1 MFGNVYVLLDDTGKE
16 KYTKTYYSEDP
27 IEFTDLNSKG
37 RGVYCSVN
45 TFEAT
50 EEQMKEKWVKT
61 KRNIPFLK
69 KINAVFAD
77 IDIAKKGDN
86 QTREQKEEKKKTLLS
101 ELMKICE
108 PSCVLDTS
116 NGIQPLWIIGD
127 YPIDEASQKR
137 YIALI
142 NGIIERSKT
151 VWGAG
156 DAVKDV
162 TRILRLPWYNHM
174 KEEPYPITVKNYSD
188 RDITIEEMEKAFAS
202 YIPQKAEFNRE
213 MPQREQRELQTS
225 KQYQEVER
233 LDFKEVIIR
242 AFGAVGRSCEFDNQ
256 DRLIIDWRLTGNFIG
271 KNGDRRYIAS
281 TSHEAFAGN
290 MITSVWEIMQVSN
303 KEAYKWIL
311 ETFNIKTESEIKQ
324 QKPEVIR
331 DDVWD
336 KTEKIKIDHTRKT
349 PFTRW
354 LETVN
359 KKFTLPDNE
368 LIVLIGHPWMGKTEW
383 CFFLARQNIAKGN
396 KVAFYSLEL
405 SKQAMLER
413 TARRQAG
420 VTRYDKQIQNYNLTQ
435 KQYADQYLAE
445 LQNTDWLDIIGIK
458 KAPTIDEL
466 EKEIN
471 EQYAIGYRMF
481 FIDNLGKIDI
491 QGANE
496 IDAFGSITSRLQ
508 TLMGQLNCPI
518 ILLHHCS
525 KPQKYQQFIKPAWPS
540 GFRWSQK
547 ILDNCTRMQEIWR
560 LVDPDAATS
569 DPEVTLF
576 QYKHWPSGN
585 VGRVEMLFDRW
596 DYKQKE
602 NPF

>member
-16 KYTKTYYSEDP
+16 QYTKTYYTEDP
-27 IEFTDLNSKG
+27 IEFTKLNDQG

-151 VWGAG
+151 VWAAG

-162 TRILRLPWYNHM
+162 TRILRLPWYKHM
-174 KEEPYPITVKNYSD
+174 KGEPYPITVKTYSD
-188 RDITIEEMEKAFAS
+188 RDITIEEMEQAFGS

-213 MPQREQRELQTS
+213 MPQREQREMQTS

-242 AFGAVGRSCEFDNQ
+242 AFWAVGRSCEFDNQ
-256 DRLIIDWRLTGNFIG
+256 DRLVIDWRLTGNFIG
-271 KNGDRRYIAS
+271 KNGDRRYIGS

-290 MITSVWEIMQVSN
+290 MITAVWEIMQVSN

-311 ETFNIKTESEIKQ
+311 DTFNIKTESELWKNKIEVPKTQYEKQGYLYPNKVFDAFDCVMSGELMTVVAASNSWKTTFAMDIIQVNASRWKKCYYINLEFPIETMREGRRLFINNKKKRNLTDIDPLSDDDRVKMDIYVQ
-324 QKPEVIR
+324 QKLKQFDYYNNPNGMAIEDIVQMIIDRHKQWYWLFVIDTFSR
-331 DDVWD
+331 ITGNLNSATAHTSQN
-336 KTEKIKIDHTRKT
+336 KTMEI
-349 PFTRW
+349 
-354 LETVN
+354 LQ
-359 KKFTLPDNE
+359 E
-368 LIVLIGHPWMGKTEW
+368 L
-383 CFFLARQNIAKGN
+383 CQNLW
-396 KVAFYSLEL
+396 VVV
-405 SKQAMLER
+405 M
-413 TARRQAG
+413 
-420 VTRYDKQIQNYNLTQ
+420 
-435 KQYADQYLAE
+435 
-445 LQNTDWLDIIGIK
+445 
-458 KAPTIDEL
+458 
-466 EKEIN
+466 
-471 EQYAIGYRMF
+471 
-481 FIDNLGKIDI
+481 
-491 QGANE
+491 
-496 IDAFGSITSRLQ
+496 
-508 TLMGQLNCPI
+508 
-518 ILLHHCS
+518 LLHHTN
-525 KPQKYQQFIKPAWPS
+525 KNGVFEWT
-540 GFRWSQK
+540 QK
-547 ILDNCTRMQEIWR
+547 IMDLSNVFVMISKDEDM
-560 LVDPDAATS
+560 
-569 DPEVTLF
+569 
-576 QYKHWPSGN
+576 SGN
-585 VGRVEMLFDRW
+585 AITKFILTKDKFVSRIELDTYYVNHEYTLETPK
-596 DYKQKE
+596 YE